1 MTSPL
6 DMRSGR
12 STRQQL
18 LDRIRVVLLICA
30 VVASIFAVREL
41 LGGWQELGVRF
52 AIRLLGIGLALI
64 GVFVLNRPFA
74 VRFAWPLAIGIVV
87 VAYLLTALAG
97 MLSPTREYETAV
109 VLFVGAA
116 LTTATVVPWGA
127 GPQCA
132 TVVVAAASLAA
143 AVWWKDGSLQ
153 RAATDPG
160 AAVLMAFGLSVVTAY
175 EFHRYRTAHRRE
187 LQERVRAEA
196 AVRRLNAQLEQ
207 RVSERT
213 GELEAAN
220 RHLAA
225 EIGERQRAAEA
236 LRASQA
242 QLADTID
249 NSTALVAL
257 KDLDGRYLLV
267 NREFERL
274 VGRPRL
280 EVVGHADRDL
290 FPAALAEQLSAR
302 DDEVLRSGAPVS
314 FEQELAADGASRTY
328 VCVKFPLRG
337 ASPTQYGVG
346 SMATDITMLKELQEE
361 LRQHQEELAHVLR
374 LHTIG
379 EMAAS
384 LAHEINQP
392 LCAITNYAQGGAH
405 RLRAGT
411 LEPEAL
417 LRAFEQIALEGL
429 RAGQILR
436 GIRGLVRRQ
445 DELESAVDVN
455 ALAGEAVRVL
465 EPQARQHGVIVRLE
479 SGAGLPPV
487 QANPTQI
494 EQVMVNLVL
503 NGVQAIADG
512 EAARREVVVATM
524 RSGDTV
530 EVAVSDTGAGIA
542 PSIADNLFVPFFTTK
557 TRGLGLGLAISR
569 SIIENHGGRLWAIPN
584 GEAGTTFRFSLPVTE
599 A

>member
-41 LGGWQELGVRF
+41 LSGWHELGVRF
-52 AIRLLGIGLALI
+52 AIRLVGIGSALI
-64 GVFVLNRPFA
+64 GVFILNRPFA
-74 VRFAWPLAIGIVV
+74 VRLAWPLAVGIVV

-290 FPAALAEQLSAR
+290 FPAALAEQLTAC
-302 DDEVLRSGAPVS
+302 DEEVLRSGAPVS

-417 LRAFEQIALEGL
+417 LRAFEQIALQGL

-494 EQVMVNLVL
+494 EQVMVNLLL

-524 RSGDTV
+524 RSGDTI